1 MKTKRIILLSLVICL
16 LFASNVFASELSFDV
31 VDNADVKTYTATLKI
46 DEESNICGGSF
57 NISYDNNSLKIEK
70 CDKGELLSNISA
82 FVNPNYSENSIR
94 VSFAS
99 LTPIV
104 DGGRLVILEFSLL
117 NENINQTAITIE
129 RASFTDYDGNKL
141 NVVATNG
148 VIEVKK
154 DVTDDTSTDTDNNDT
169 SDSDINNENNSRPTI
184 SNRPSSNA
192 SGKTPSKTE
201 QTDKENE
208 NIQAS
213 SPQENESVKIEF
225 SDVDNHFA
233 KKEIEY
239 LADKGIINGYVE
251 EDSVLFKPNQFIT
264 REEFIKIICSASF
277 EDEIENI
284 DENPF
289 ADWNEVSEWAKKYL
303 YQAFKNEIVLGEK
316 ISETEYNCNP
326 KKNITR
332 AEAMVIISRLLDIE
346 ETIDNLEFLDENEIP
361 QWAITEVKQLTSLK
375 ILNGYED
382 NTIRVNNNI
391 TRGETAV
398 IIYRFLEVKENTK

>member
-1 MKTKRIILLSLVICL
+1 MKTKRMILLSLVICL
-16 LFASNVFASELSFDV
+16 LFAGNVFASELSFDV

-46 DEESNICGGSF
+46 DEKSNICGGSF

-70 CDKGELLSNISA
+70 CDKGELLNSISA
-82 FVNPNYSENSIR
+82 FVNPNYSENTIR

-99 LTPIV
+99 LAPIV
-104 DGGRLVILEFSLL
+104 DGGSLVILEFSLL
-117 NENINQTAITIE
+117 SENINQTAITIE

-169 SDSDINNENNSRPTI
+169 SDSDINNENNS
-184 SNRPSSNA
+184 SPSSNS
-192 SGKTPSKTE
+192 SGRTPSKSE
-201 QTDKENE
+201 QKNSENE
-208 NIQAS
+208 NTQTI
-213 SPQENESVKIEF
+213 SPQESESVKIEF

-239 LADKGIINGYVE
+239 LAEKGIINGYTE
-251 EDSVLFKPNQFIT
+251 EDNLSFKPNQNIT
-264 REEFIKIICSASF
+264 REEFIKIICSASYT
-277 EDEIENI
+277 DKIKNI
-284 DENPF
+284 DTVPF
-289 ADWNEVSEWAKKYL
+289 ADWNYVSDWAKKYL

-332 AEAMVIISRLLDIE
+332 AEAMVIISRLLNIE
-346 ETIDNLEFLDENEIP
+346 ETIDNLEFLDEDEIP